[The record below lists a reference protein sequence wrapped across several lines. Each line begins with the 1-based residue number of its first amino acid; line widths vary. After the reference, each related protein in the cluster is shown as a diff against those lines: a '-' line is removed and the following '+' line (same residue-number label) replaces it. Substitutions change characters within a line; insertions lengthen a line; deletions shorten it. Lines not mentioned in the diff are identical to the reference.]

1 MGYPNGPLLRVLA
14 ERVLAN
20 LDDID
25 GRAPK
30 WDPKSPDRD
39 NPPFTD
45 TQLLISTL
53 GFLVFPHERTPD
65 ALGDVLLN
73 YNKKHKLS
81 DVMKILYPEDTN
93 KPIEIADE
101 EGEAV
106 TVDPASIK
114 GLPRLLRNS
123 IAHFNVRPIATD
135 GGRFGGVR
143 VWNRDRDGNI
153 TLVADIEFDE
163 LRKLATFA
171 LKEFAGNQN
180 ELKGIDDPADPMDEV
195 KKQGKAHK
203 EPKLPR
209 INRDHWNGAIKLT
222 GGNPIKA
229 KAWIDGTLSTA
240 LGATKK
246 K

>member
-30 WDPKSPDRD
+30 WNPTSQDRD

-53 GFLVFPHERTPD
+53 GFLVFPHERTPG
-65 ALGDVLLN
+65 ALGEVLLN
-73 YNKKHKLS
+73 YNKTHKLS
-81 DVMKILYPEDTN
+81 DVMTILHPTDTSA
-93 KPIEIADE
+93 PIEIADE
-101 EGEAV
+101 DGEAV

-114 GLPRLLRNS
+114 ELPRLLRNS
-123 IAHFNVRPIATD
+123 IAHFNVRPLNVD
-135 GGRFGGVR
+135 GRFGGVR
-143 VWNRDRDGNI
+143 VWNRDRDGKI
-153 TLVADIEFDE
+153 TLIADIKFDE

-171 LKEFAGNQN
+171 LKEFSGSKNA
-180 ELKGIDDPADPMDEV
+180 LAGIDDPGDPMDEV
-195 KKQGKAHK
+195 AKQKGAQIKPK
-203 EPKLPR
+203 TPKL
-209 INRDHWNGAIKLT
+209 NRDHWEGAMALA
-222 GGNPIKA
+222 GGDPSKA
-229 KAWIDGTLSTA
+229 KAWIDRTLSTA
-240 LGATKK
+240 LKAEKK